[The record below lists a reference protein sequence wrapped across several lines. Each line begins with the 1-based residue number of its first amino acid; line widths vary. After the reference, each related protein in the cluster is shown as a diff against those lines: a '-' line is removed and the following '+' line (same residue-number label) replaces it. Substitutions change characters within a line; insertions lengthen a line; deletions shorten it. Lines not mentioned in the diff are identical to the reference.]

1 MLKRRYFAVVN
12 TLNRR
17 KLFLYS
23 SLFIA
28 VALNATKLL
37 ALRKSG
43 VVAHFWHF
51 DLVELCFQ
59 FTLTF
64 LFCVVIFYYNK
75 DRGRSWLEPWTMA
88 RNGRYFLINFLL
100 QTAFTFTGII
110 VQRHFFY
117 QEPYLLGGYGA
128 RFAFCMLLVGLELR
142 VWYLM
147 EDAREREIENEHLR
161 TAILKSELS
170 LLKGQLNPHFFFNAL
185 SSLSAVVREDPRKAQ
200 QYIHHLSK
208 VFRYSLENSKANLV
222 PLGEEL
228 QAVRSF
234 AELMKMRYEDGFELI
249 FPPEVEVNGALLPP
263 MSLQLLVE
271 NALKHNSASV
281 HEPLRVEIRLAGDCL
296 EVWNNLQPVRFPE
309 AGTGIGLANLN
320 ERYKIILHREIEI
333 IRNSTDFIVKL
344 PLS

>member
-1 MLKRRYFAVVN
+1 VAKRRYFAVVN

-28 VALNATKLL
+28 VALNAAKLL
-37 ALRKSG
+37 ALRKAG

-51 DLVELCFQ
+51 DLVELSFQ

-64 LFCVVIFYYNK
+64 LFCVAIFYYNK
-75 DRGRSWLEPWTMA
+75 DRGRGWLEPWTKA
-88 RNGRYFLINFLL
+88 RNGRYFLFNLL
-100 QTAFTFTGII
+100 ILSVFTAIGTT
-110 VQRHFFY
+110 VQHLFFY
-117 QEPYLLGGYGA
+117 QEPYLLGGYGL
-128 RFAFCMLLVGLELR
+128 RFFFCLVLVGLELR
-142 VWYLM
+142 IWFLL
-147 EDAREREIENEHLR
+147 EDARQWEIENEHLR
-161 TAILKSELS
+161 TAYLKSELS

-208 VFRYSLENSKANLV
+208 VFRYSLESSKANLV
-222 PLGEEL
+222 PLSEEL

-234 AELMKMRYEDGFELI
+234 AELMKMRYEDGFELL
-249 FPPEVEVNGALLPP
+249 FPSEEEVNGAQLPP

-271 NALKHNSASV
+271 NALKHNIASV
-281 HEPLRVEIRLAGDCL
+281 QQPLRVEIRLADHSL
-296 EVWNNLQPVRFPE
+296 EVRNNLQPVRFPE
-309 AGTGIGLANLN
+309 PGTGIGLANLN

-333 IRNSTDFIVKL
+333 IRNDKDFIVKL